1 MLRASHGRWV
11 WLGSSSSV
19 DAVAADQC
27 VGGAGH
33 LFLLCV
39 EPTPFVRFSREQEKK
54 RFSFHISF
62 MMSTMTTTP
71 TTTTTTV
78 CQQIKILVN

>member
-33 LFLLCV
+33 LFLAAC
-39 EPTPFVRFSREQEKK
+39 
-54 RFSFHISF
+54 
-62 MMSTMTTTP
+62 
-71 TTTTTTV
+71 
-78 CQQIKILVN
+78 